1 MPDLPFLSICIP
13 VYNGEKYIREAVESV
28 LAQDYPAFEVKV
40 SENVSSDGTREILR
54 SIGDPRLK
62 VELATEHV
70 PLAASLNRAA
80 RLAGGPWVMVLSAD
94 DELLPGALAILG
106 NTIRRHPDAELIV
119 GRAAY
124 LVEGG
129 GRVLERGVYRHQPG
143 PVADFEQFTVG
154 NPFPVNINA
163 VLMRSELARF
173 REDCGVVTDL
183 DMMIRFGIAGR
194 KAVLLEEELIHYRVH
209 AGATSANRLKMFS
222 ESLAVYRDYLGQ
234 TTKPALYRMR
244 LFRTLA
250 WCVIYLTD
258 QGERASARR
267 IVGEFGRLVGLP
279 HRLLLKLALLMPWRL
294 SFMEKIRALRGKWI
308 GAN

>member
-1 MPDLPFLSICIP
+1 MIPLP
-13 VYNGEKYIREAVESV
+13 YIR
-28 LAQDYPAFEVKV
+28 LDRQDD
-40 SENVSSDGTREILR
+40 STRVGQTTSKRTKLQFNTISCLYGCITAHHEIL
-54 SIGDPRLK
+54 IP
-62 VELATEHV
+62 AT
-70 PLAASLNRAA
+70 
-80 RLAGGPWVMVLSAD
+80 D
-94 DELLPGALAILG
+94 
-106 NTIRRHPDAELIV
+106 
-119 GRAAY
+119 
-124 LVEGG
+124 
-129 GRVLERGVYRHQPG
+129 QPG

-267 IVGEFGRLVGLP
+267 IVGEYGRLVGLP
-279 HRLLLKLALLMPWRL
+279 QRLLLKLALLMPWRL